1 MFFFAFT
8 AVLCVPESACVSAT
22 ATIFMFKCAWINPDI
37 IPMCRDNRAY
47 ILQLP
52 GLLVTVNGAHAQAQA
67 RALVL
72 ADCGLVHAASLTEY
86 VTLTPL

>member
-1 MFFFAFT
+1 MDKPQT
-8 AVLCVPESACVSAT
+8 SYR
-22 ATIFMFKCAWINPDI
+22 CAEIH
-37 IPMCRDNRAY
+37 RAY

-52 GLLVTVNGAHAQAQA
+52 SLLVTVNGAHAQAQA

-72 ADCGLVHAASLTEY
+72 TDCGLVHAASLTEY